1 MVYDASAES
10 KGISLNN
17 CLHSGPCLV
26 PTLFDIM
33 LRFRCHL
40 FALVADIEKAFLQIE
55 IAPEHRDVL
64 RFLWIDDI
72 SNEQP
77 NIIVQRMTRVT
88 FGVTASPFL
97 LAATLQYHIAKY
109 YSIEP
114 KIVDNLL
121 RSFYVDDLASG
132 EDSYQKTYELYCT
145 KGQNLFYKK
154 GDLPY
159 VSGRQIIQTC
169 VAKLVKMSARM
180 IQIRA
185 QTKMNPPTPKQHSVH
200 HPRLLLKELNKRC

>member
-1 MVYDASAES
+1 
-10 KGISLNN
+10 
-17 CLHSGPCLV
+17 
-26 PTLFDIM
+26 M

-55 IAPEHRDVL
+55 IAPEHRDFL

-132 EDSYQKTYELYCT
+132 
-145 KGQNLFYKK
+145 
-154 GDLPY
+154 
-159 VSGRQIIQTC
+159 
-169 VAKLVKMSARM
+169 
-180 IQIRA
+180 
-185 QTKMNPPTPKQHSVH
+185 
-200 HPRLLLKELNKRC
+200 

>member
-1 MVYDASAES
+1 MLYDASAES

-26 PTLFDIM
+26 STLFDIM

-55 IAPEHRDVL
+55 IAPEHRDFL

-97 LAATLQYHIAKY
+97 LA
-109 YSIEP
+109 
-114 KIVDNLL
+114 
-121 RSFYVDDLASG
+121 DLAI
-132 EDSYQKTYELYCT
+132 SYCKVLLY
-145 KGQNLFYKK
+145 
-154 GDLPY
+154 
-159 VSGRQIIQTC
+159 
-169 VAKLVKMSARM
+169 
-180 IQIRA
+180 
-185 QTKMNPPTPKQHSVH
+185 
-200 HPRLLLKELNKRC
+200 